1 MIKALIFD
9 LDNCL
14 AAANEVEEHLFE
26 PAFEAIRAV
35 WDIEHRYAGAYEV
48 KSIYTID
55 QSFGAANS
63 RRSPFSL

>member
-14 AAANEVEEHLFE
+14 AAANGVEEHLFE

-55 QSFGAANS
+55 
-63 RRSPFSL
+63 RS